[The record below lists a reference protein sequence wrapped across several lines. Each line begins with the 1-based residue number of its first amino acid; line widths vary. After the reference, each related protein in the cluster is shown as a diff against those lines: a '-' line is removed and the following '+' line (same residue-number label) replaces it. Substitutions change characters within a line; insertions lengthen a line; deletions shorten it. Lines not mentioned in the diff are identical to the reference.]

1 MNAKFVVFSVIGGI
15 VLTLLTGFVT
25 NTVLLGAEH
34 YGYPMAWLIRLVL
47 APEYFPWRVNVL
59 ILIIDLIIWIVI
71 VGVVVAVLTRGRKAR
86 QRSEK

>member
-1 MNAKFVVFSVIGGI
+1 MNAKFVVFSVIGG
-15 VLTLLTGFVT
+15 VVVTLLTGFLT

-34 YGYPMAWLIRLVL
+34 YGYPLAWLIRLVL

-59 ILIIDLIIWIVI
+59 NLIIDLIIWIVI

-86 QRSEK
+86 